1 MAKGEKDP
9 AKAAA
14 ALREEIRRHDHLYYV
29 EDAPEISDAEYD
41 RRFRQLQALE
51 EAHPDLRTP
60 DSPTQ
65 RVGAPP
71 SEKFEKVRHQLAM
84 LSLGNAFD
92 DDEVRAFDARVKRF
106 LEVDADEPLA
116 YQCEPKLDGLAV
128 ELVYRD
134 GVLVRAATRGDGQT
148 GENVTPN
155 VRTIHSIPLR
165 LDLDAARETV
175 ALPAEVRIRGEV
187 IMHKQHFAEL
197 NARREEAGEAAFA
210 NPRNAAAGS
219 LRQLNPK
226 VTERRPLDAFF
237 YEVGFPD
244 RDLAWTRQSE
254 KLEVFRR
261 LGLKVAPFI
270 EVVEGVEATLAWYQR
285 LLGERHEADFE
296 MDGMVIKVDDLGL
309 QRRLGQVSRSPRW
322 AIAYKFPPEEAVTV
336 VNGIEVQV
344 GRTGVLTPVARLEP
358 VTVGGV
364 TVSNATLHNADEI
377 ARKDVRVG
385 DHVKVRRAGD
395 VIPEVVEVLM
405 GKRPPG
411 TEPWQMPE
419 MCPAC
424 GAHAVREEGEAATRC
439 TGASCPAQLKGRL
452 GHFASRGALDIDG
465 LGEKTVVQLVDAG
478 LVHDFADLYTR
489 LDQATL
495 EGLERMGEKSAANLV
510 AALERSR
517 DTTLRR
523 FLFGLGI
530 RHVGEHVAGILG
542 RAYEGPTALFDAT
555 VEELEALRDVG
566 PEVARALVE
575 FFAEPQNRQLVERL
589 LAAGV
594 RPRAERAPKGGVFEG
609 KTVVFTGTLEHLTRD
624 EAKAEV
630 ERRGGRASGSV
641 SKKTDLVVAG
651 PGAGSK
657 AEKARALGVET
668 IDEAAFRRL
677 LEPDG

>member
-219 LRQLNPK
+219 LRQLDPK

-244 RDLAWTRQSE
+244 WDLAWTRQSE

-424 GAHAVREEGEAATRC
+424 GAHAVREEGEAATRAPAPAARPSSRDGSG
-439 TGASCPAQLKGRL
+439 TSPPGAPSTSTASGRRRWCSWWTRAWSTTSPTSTPGSTRRPSRAWSAWARRAPPTWWRPSAEPGHHPAPLPLRAGNPPRRRARRRDPRPRLRGAHGPLRCHGGGARGPPGRGAGGGPGPRRVLRRAPEPPAGRAPPRRRGEAPGRAGAQGGRL
-452 GHFASRGALDIDG
+452 RGQDRGLHRDPRAPHPGRGQGRGRAPGGPG
-465 LGEKTVVQLVDAG
+465 LGE
-478 LVHDFADLYTR
+478 R
-489 LDQATL
+489 LQED
-495 EGLERMGEKSAANLV
+495 
-510 AALERSR
+510 
-517 DTTLRR
+517 
-523 FLFGLGI
+523 
-530 RHVGEHVAGILG
+530 
-542 RAYEGPTALFDAT
+542 
-555 VEELEALRDVG
+555 
-566 PEVARALVE
+566 
-575 FFAEPQNRQLVERL
+575 
-589 LAAGV
+589 
-594 RPRAERAPKGGVFEG
+594 RP
-609 KTVVFTGTLEHLTRD
+609 
-624 EAKAEV
+624 
-630 ERRGGRASGSV
+630 
-641 SKKTDLVVAG
+641 VVAG